1 MENVIRK
8 SSLSPFSLD
17 GILVVNKPAGMTSH
31 DVVDIIRKKFKIK
44 KVGHAGTLDPMA
56 TGVLIVLI
64 GRATKLSIN
73 FMRGDK
79 EYIARVFLGRS
90 TDTQDSTGRVL
101 EQKELDGM
109 DLDLVKKK
117 LASFLGERQQIPPM
131 VSAKKHKGKRLYEL
145 ARKGISVSRKPCII
159 KIYELELLEFSLPEL
174 IIRVR
179 CSKGTY
185 VRTLCEEI
193 GKALGYPAH
202 MSGLIRTCSGS
213 ISLKEAISLERIS
226 EKDIQPV

>member
-1 MENVIRK
+1 MENIIRK
-8 SSLSPFSLD
+8 SSLSPFS

-31 DVVDIIRKKFKIK
+31 DVVDIVRKKFRIK

-90 TDTQDSTGRVL
+90 TDTQDSTGRIL
-101 EQKELDGM
+101 EQKELDGI
-109 DLDLVKKK
+109 DLDFVKRK

-131 VSAKKHKGKRLYEL
+131 VSAKKYKGKRLYEL
-145 ARKGISVSRKPCII
+145 ARKGISVSRMPCII
-159 KIYELELLEFSLPEL
+159 KICELELLEFSLPEL

-185 VRTLCEEI
+185 IRTLCEEI

-202 MSGLIRTCSGS
+202 MSGLLRTGSGRF
-213 ISLKEAISLERIS
+213 SLKEAISLERIS